1 MSNRAVASAEAL
13 PEPASPLD
21 GLAEQFREAL
31 GGPSPIERLPAIRQ
45 TISDLHAEAVRS
57 GRDAHSRALAR
68 IGLLTEVWECL
79 LSESSSSADEVGF
92 FCVKAVSQLARAG
105 GDDEGVVA
113 WILDD
118 SASTWGEYLALLE
131 GQELGDAAD
140 PEPIA
145 DPELQSDDLSGFDA
159 QALLRLFTG
168 SVGGIASPAAATE
181 APKVNEAAKLASP
194 MPASGATPPKQQPP
208 FCQPASSPLSS
219 PPEAPS
225 RQPAK
230 AATPAPPQPP
240 PRQAANTAAAA
251 LPEATCRQPA
261 SATHQAIPIPELP
274 RRIDLDDEIRD
285 AFLADTTDLFER
297 IEPLVLGL
305 SRAAD
310 PRDSLRELGRCFH
323 TLKGAAG
330 SVGFPEV
337 ATLVHTLEESLTE
350 APLPVS
356 DSLIDD
362 LHRTLGYLDGLLG
375 LLRGT
380 GVNARGNNHALPES
394 SHGKPAHQDG
404 PQPSRHQTNVAAP
417 GPAPMSEPA
426 SRPQET
432 AASEQVPSSPPAAG
446 SATPADG
453 PIRLPASR
461 FDELMDMVSE
471 LIARRPRT
479 TGSV

>member
-13 PEPASPLD
+13 PEPASALE

-31 GGPSPIERLPAIRQ
+31 GGASPIERLPAIRQ

-79 LSESSSSADEVGF
+79 VSDSSSSADEVGF
-92 FCVKAVSQLARAG
+92 FCVKAVSQLARGNG
-105 GDDEGVVA
+105 GDDEEVVA

-145 DPELQSDDLSGFDA
+145 DPEPQSDDLSGFDA
-159 QALLRLFTG
+159 EALLRLFTG
-168 SVGGIASPAAATE
+168 SLGGVVSPEAATE
-181 APKVNEAAKLASP
+181 DPKVNEVAKPASP
-194 MPASGATPPKQQPP
+194 KSASAATTPKQQPP
-208 FCQPASSPLSS
+208 FCQPASAPISA

-230 AATPAPPQPP
+230 AATPAPP
-240 PRQAANTAAAA
+240 PRQAASTAAPAPA
-251 LPEATCRQPA
+251 EAPSRQPA
-261 SATHQAIPIPELP
+261 SAAHQASPIPELP

-285 AFLADTTDLFER
+285 AFLADCTDLFER

-330 SVGFPEV
+330 SVGFPEL

-380 GVNARGNNHALPES
+380 GV
-394 SHGKPAHQDG
+394 
-404 PQPSRHQTNVAAP
+404 
-417 GPAPMSEPA
+417 
-426 SRPQET
+426 
-432 AASEQVPSSPPAAG
+432 
-446 SATPADG
+446 
-453 PIRLPASR
+453 
-461 FDELMDMVSE
+461 
-471 LIARRPRT
+471 
-479 TGSV
+479 

>member
-13 PEPASPLD
+13 PEPASALE

-31 GGPSPIERLPAIRQ
+31 GGASPIERLPAIRQ

-79 LSESSSSADEVGF
+79 LSESSRLADEVGF
-92 FCVKAVSQLARAG
+92 FCAKAVSQLARGNG
-105 GDDEGVVA
+105 GDDEEVVA

-145 DPELQSDDLSGFDA
+145 DPEPQSDDLSGFDA
-159 QALLRLFTG
+159 EALLRLFTG
-168 SVGGIASPAAATE
+168 SLGGVVSPEAATE
-181 APKVNEAAKLASP
+181 DPKVNEVAKPASP
-194 MPASGATPPKQQPP
+194 KSASAATTPKQQPP
-208 FCQPASSPLSS
+208 FCQPASALISA

-225 RQPAK
+225 RQPASV
-230 AATPAPPQPP
+230 A
-240 PRQAANTAAAA
+240 
-251 LPEATCRQPA
+251 
-261 SATHQAIPIPELP
+261 HQAIPIPELP

-285 AFLADTTDLFER
+285 AFLADCTDLFER

-330 SVGFPEV
+330 SVGFPEL

-380 GVNARGNNHALPES
+380 GV
-394 SHGKPAHQDG
+394 
-404 PQPSRHQTNVAAP
+404 
-417 GPAPMSEPA
+417 
-426 SRPQET
+426 
-432 AASEQVPSSPPAAG
+432 
-446 SATPADG
+446 
-453 PIRLPASR
+453 
-461 FDELMDMVSE
+461 
-471 LIARRPRT
+471 
-479 TGSV
+479 